1 MGLLNTMDIGKDAIY
16 VHGKRIQ
23 IAAANM
29 ANIETPNYT
38 RKIPV
43 IHATESTSF
52 AGVMNAMRSD
62 VFGVGSIP
70 ISNGGIAIT
79 GMVEDPTLGEKVYQP
94 GHPDA
99 DEKGFIRASNVN
111 PMVEIA
117 DATLAR
123 RAYEANAA
131 IITITKAMGQ
141 RALEIGRQ

>member
-1 MGLLNTMDIGKDAIY
+1 MGLLGTMDIGRDAVY

-29 ANIETPNYT
+29 ANIETPNYI
-38 RKIPV
+38 RKIP
-43 IHATESTSF
+43 IINSTESTSF
-52 AGVMNAMRSD
+52 AGVMNSMRSS
-62 VFGVGSIP
+62 VFATGSIP
-70 ISNGGIAIT
+70 MSNAGVALTGI
-79 GMVEDPTLGEKVYQP
+79 VEDPTLGEKIHQP

-99 DEKGFIRASNVN
+99 DEQGYIRSSNVN

-131 IITITKAMGQ
+131 IITITKAMTQ
-141 RALEIGRQ
+141 KALEIGRQ